1 MLFRSTEGGYGAGG
15 AAGRA
20 TGLGASP
27 DLTGETSGAPRTGGS
42 SAVQA
47 VVAADE
53 TIVARQLREAAE
65 REPDP
70 VLREKLWVEYRN
82 YTRR

>member
-1 MLFRSTEGGYGAGG
+1 MENGYGAGG
-15 AAGRA
+15 ASATA

-27 DLTGETSGAPRTGGS
+27 DLTGDISGTPHRGGP

-47 VVAADE
+47 TAVADE
-53 TIVARQLREAAE
+53 TVVARQLREAAE

-70 VLREKLWVEYRN
+70 VLRAKLWLEYRN
-82 YTRR
+82 YTRP